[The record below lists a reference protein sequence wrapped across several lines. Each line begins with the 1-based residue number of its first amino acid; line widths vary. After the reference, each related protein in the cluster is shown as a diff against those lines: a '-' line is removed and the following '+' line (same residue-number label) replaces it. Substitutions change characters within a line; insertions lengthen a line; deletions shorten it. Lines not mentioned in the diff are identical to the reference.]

1 MGNVLVKEETLTQI
15 ADAIREKSGSSDS
28 YRPGEMPE
36 AILEISTYSGEGADP
51 NKPIRFFGPYGD
63 LVYSYTFAEIS
74 ELTELPPLPE
84 YKGLVGQEWNWS
96 LENILAEESELE
108 IASMYITDDGATRI
122 YVTLDEETLSP
133 KVGFIQ
139 EKANSV
145 WIDWGDGNPMESSD
159 VYGTS
164 NLVSVEHSYEKPG
177 NYVIRLVPDEGA
189 KFWLEGSTNGT
200 CILHKI
206 ARGSLENMIFSNS
219 IYKVELGRGITSLR
233 EGCFCSYT
241 IKTVTIPKEISD
253 FGRGFQKCYALE
265 YLAFPKNVDNLTSS
279 AFDGSC
285 SLKRVVFSDTLLSL
299 AQYTFYNCTQLEH
312 IVLSSKVKVHG
323 AYTFVGNKRIE
334 KLDLSKQSTEIG
346 ESSFYDCSNLKEVIM
361 KKTLW
366 KIGQSAFRSCDMLQK
381 IELPDTVN
389 QIESYAFGDCPSLR
403 KINLPEG
410 IMTIPSSLFY
420 GCYSLQEIKIPSTV
434 TKIEGYV
441 FNKCYGLQRYYL
453 YPTVPPTLSRSLD
466 LAATEGI
473 VIYVPKGCLEAYQ
486 TAEYWSNYAEHMVE
500 MED

>member
-84 YKGLVGQEWNWS
+84 YKGLIGQEWNWS
-96 LENILAEESELE
+96 LENILAEGSELE

-145 WIDWGDGNPMESSD
+145 WIDWGDGSPMESSD
-159 VYGTS
+159 VYGYP
-164 NLVSVEHSYEKPG
+164 NLVSVEHSYEKTG
-177 NYVIRLVPDEGA
+177 NYVIRLVPDDGA

-206 ARGSLENMIFSNS
+206 ARGSLENMLYSNS

-233 EGCFCSYT
+233 EGCFCSHT

-253 FGRGFQKCYALE
+253 FGRGFQKSYALE
-265 YLAFPKNVDNLTSS
+265 YLAFPKNVDDLTSS
-279 AFDGSC
+279 AIDGSY
-285 SLKRVVFSDTLLSL
+285 SLKRVVFSDTLLFL
-299 AQYTFYNCTQLEH
+299 PQYAFYNCTRLEH
-312 IVLSSKVKVHG
+312 VVLSSKARALGSYVF
-323 AYTFVGNKRIE
+323 AGNE
-334 KLDLSKQSTEIG
+334 MLETVDLSQQGTSIG
-346 ESSFYDCSNLKEVIM
+346 ESCFYGCTRLKNVRIQDVVWE
-361 KKTLW
+361 
-366 KIGQSAFRSCDMLQK
+366 IGQSAFRSCEMLQE

-389 QIESYAFGDCPSLR
+389 KMGTYAFGNCSSLR
-403 KINLPEG
+403 RINIPEG
-410 IMTIPSSLFY
+410 VTIISGSLFY
-420 GCYSLQEIKIPSTV
+420 ACYSLQEIKIPSTV
-434 TKIEGYV
+434 TEIGSYA
-441 FNKCYGLQRYYL
+441 FSKCYGLQRYYL
-453 YPTVPPTLSRSLD
+453 YPTTPPTLSRSLD

-486 TAEYWSNYAEHMVE
+486 TAEYWEYYADCMVE
-500 MED
+500 MEE

>member
-1 MGNVLVKEETLTQI
+1 MTQI
-15 ADAIREKSGSSDS
+15 ADAIREKSGTDDL
-28 YRPGEMPE
+28 YKPGEMPE

-51 NKPIRFFGPYGD
+51 NKPIRFYGPYGD
-63 LVYSYTFAEIS
+63 LIYSYTFAEIS

-96 LENILAEESELE
+96 LDNILAEENELE

-133 KVGFIQ
+133 KVGFLQ
-139 EKANSV
+139 EMANSV
-145 WIDWGDGNPMESSD
+145 WIDWGDGSPMESSET
-159 VYGTS
+159 YGTS
-164 NLVSVEHSYEKPG
+164 NLVSVEHNYEKPG

-233 EGCFCSYT
+233 EGSFCSYT

-265 YLAFPKNVDNLTSS
+265 YLAFPNNVDNLTSS
-279 AFDGSC
+279 AVDGC
-285 SLKRVVFSDTLLSL
+285 YSLKRVVFSDTLLFL
-299 AQYTFYNCTQLEH
+299 PQYAFYNCTQLENAF
-312 IVLSSKVKVHG
+312 LSSKARALG
-323 AYTFVGNKRIE
+323 AYVFAGNEMLKAV
-334 KLDLSKQSTEIG
+334 DLSKQGTSIG
-346 ESSFYDCSNLKEVIM
+346 ESCFYGCSRLKTVKMQEVI
-361 KKTLW
+361 W
-366 KIGQSAFRSCDMLQK
+366 EIGQSAFRSCEMLQD

-389 QIESYAFGDCPSLR
+389 KLGTYAFGNCSSLR
-403 KINLPEG
+403 KINIPEG
-410 IMTIPSSLFY
+410 ITTIPSSLLY

-441 FNKCYGLQRYYL
+441 FNKCYGLQRFYL

-473 VIYVPKGCLEAYQ
+473 VICVPKGSLEAYQ
-486 TAEYWSNYAEHMVE
+486 TAEYWKTYAEFMVE
-500 MED
+500 MEE